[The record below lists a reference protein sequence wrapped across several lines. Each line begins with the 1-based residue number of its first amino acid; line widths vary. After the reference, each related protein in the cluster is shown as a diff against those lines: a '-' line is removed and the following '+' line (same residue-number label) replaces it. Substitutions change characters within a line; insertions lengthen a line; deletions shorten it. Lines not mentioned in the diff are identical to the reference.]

1 MLRGSSVHQALCQRR
16 RRAASPTL
24 PAPVLGGTPM
34 LRLLLRPR
42 PPPPSP
48 RAPRHPA
55 VLEPPGC
62 AAEAQG
68 LRHRARPF
76 AQPRRWG
83 SAQRAGAGRGDGVL
97 TPSPSPVPARDRRE
111 PPLPHACLSA
121 QAHATRK
128 SSHGKQPRPRAEHL
142 RTPSPARATDGGRLL
157 RMRDAGPRA
166 HALFAALSVL
176 DVWRRWFEEGG
187 GKVRSTDAQRC
198 VPHKK
203 NRTNKG
209 AL

>member
-97 TPSPSPVPARDRRE
+97 TPSPSPSPPGTAGSRPCPMPAS
-111 PPLPHACLSA
+111 PPRH
-121 QAHATRK
+121 TRPVK
-128 SSHGKQPRPRAEHL
+128 AAMGS
-142 RTPSPARATDGGRLL
+142 SPALGQSTSGPRVLRALPTEAGCCACATPALE
-157 RMRDAGPRA
+157 RMRFLRLCPFSTFGGAG
-166 HALFAALSVL
+166 LKKG
-176 DVWRRWFEEGG
+176 EE
-187 GKVRSTDAQRC
+187 K
-198 VPHKK
+198 
-203 NRTNKG
+203 
-209 AL
+209 

>member
-16 RRAASPTL
+16 RRAASRTL
-24 PAPVLGGTPM
+24 PAPVPGGTLM
-34 LRLLLRPR
+34 LLLLLRPR
-42 PPPPSP
+42 PPPPRP

-68 LRHRARPF
+68 LRHRDRPY
-76 AQPRRWG
+76 AQPCRWG

-128 SSHGKQPRPRAEHL
+128 GSHGKQPRPRAEEPPDPESCARHG
-142 RTPSPARATDGGRLL
+142 RRPAA
-157 RMRDAGPRA
+157 A
-166 HALFAALSVL
+166 HA
-176 DVWRRWFEEGG
+176 RR
-187 GKVRSTDAQRC
+187 R
-198 VPHKK
+198 P
-203 NRTNKG
+203 
-209 AL
+209 L